1 MRLVNYLNES
11 RTKPLD
17 TEHVKYLLKNEFS
30 DMAKNLL
37 KGEVLYR
44 GMKTKSDY
52 SFLDPSRFKTRRS
65 ANTSNYYTLFIN
77 NHPMWEDYPKREIIC
92 STDEL
97 YAEDYGDLHLILPE
111 NGAKIGICS
120 DDDIWNSMNVL
131 DLNTELELRYDI
143 TQDSYEEMKKQ
154 TQNIPYKETSMS
166 IWDYMEKIWN
176 PDKNNFDVTTTKNLK
191 LPNKREVWT
200 DAKCIV
206 VNQDKDEELDEIVRE
221 IYGR

>member
-17 TEHVKYLLKNEFS
+17 RELVKYLLKNEFS

-44 GMKTKSDY
+44 GMRTKSDY
-52 SFLDPSRFKTRRS
+52 SLLDPSKFETRQS
-65 ANTSNYYTLFIN
+65 ANTSNHYTLFIN
-77 NHPMWEDYPKREIIC
+77 NHPMWKDYPKREIIC
-92 STDEL
+92 STDEG

-120 DDDIWNSMNVL
+120 AEDIWDSMNVL
-131 DLNTELELRYDI
+131 DLNTELDLEYNI
-143 TQDSYEEMKKQ
+143 TDKSYKEMKLQ
-154 TQNIPYKETSMS
+154 SQNITYKETGKT
-166 IWDYMEKIWN
+166 IWEYLEKIWDPN
-176 PDKNNFDVTTTKNLK
+176 RNDFDITTTKNLR
-191 LPNKREVWT
+191 LPNGREVWT
-200 DAKCIV
+200 DARCLV
-206 VNQDKDEELDEIVRE
+206 VNEDKDEELDSMIRE